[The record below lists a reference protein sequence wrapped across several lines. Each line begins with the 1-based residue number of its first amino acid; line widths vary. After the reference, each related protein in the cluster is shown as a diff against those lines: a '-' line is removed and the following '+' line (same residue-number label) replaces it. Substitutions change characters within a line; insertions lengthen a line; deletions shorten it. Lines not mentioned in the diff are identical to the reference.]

1 MRNGRPDAI
10 EAIYEQFRIFHGD
23 AARTGAY
30 ERLVENVGRLAAT
43 AGDARTLQV
52 WPAARG
58 PILPGTYQAIGEH
71 EAEHFAGQTDA
82 LRGVWIFTLS
92 AEHFKEWLPR
102 QIVLP
107 AALVDLGLFG
117 WLFRRAVAD
126 VCKTE
131 HFERRCMLEHTPTYC
146 ADVAAALVNH
156 TTPPVPPDVDDWL
169 RALIAKHAHTVAEW
183 PELYCAALICEL
195 RAHGRRRRE
204 EGGEDCARAISRWWS
219 FDPHHPVPHVL
230 RVCRPTDAELAR
242 YSPWRP
248 AWKDKGVE
256 GTKGG
261 TLTFVWN
268 YAEQLDAKEFVKGEV
283 AYEQFTVDAGTLTV
297 IDMSAISNHAGKS
310 TLVRIGETVRL
321 CRGLVAKLQWKAG
334 TFAKRYACF
343 NNEGDQLQYFDGRNV
358 VNEKCDICTF
368 HCEFECYM
376 RTCYK
381 VVASKRKKVDEM
393 LCRIC
398 YLRLGPDSSAQFERW
413 RHGDRQGVSE
423 VESAAIAAM
432 RSIAEDRAEPD
443 SA

>member
-10 EAIYEQFRIFHGD
+10 EAIYQQFRTFPGD
-23 AARTGAY
+23 AACSGAY

-58 PILPGTYQAIGEH
+58 PIPPGTYQAIGEH

-146 ADVAAALVNH
+146 ADVAEALVKH

-219 FDPHHPVPHVL
+219 FDPDHPVPHVL

-242 YSPWRP
+242 YRPWRP
-248 AWKDKGVE
+248 ALKDKGVE

-268 YAEQLDAKEFVKGEV
+268 YAEQLDAEEFVKGEV

-297 IDMSAISNHAGKS
+297 IDMSAISNHALARRFACAAGWWQSFSGKLARLRSGTHAS
-310 TLVRIGETVRL
+310 TTRAISCSTSTAVTSSTRS
-321 CRGLVAKLQWKAG
+321 A
-334 TFAKRYACF
+334 TFARSTASSSVTC
-343 NNEGDQLQYFDGRNV
+343 GRAT
-358 VNEKCDICTF
+358 K
-368 HCEFECYM
+368 
-376 RTCYK
+376 
-381 VVASKRKKVDEM
+381 S
-393 LCRIC
+393 
-398 YLRLGPDSSAQFERW
+398 
-413 RHGDRQGVSE
+413 
-423 VESAAIAAM
+423 
-432 RSIAEDRAEPD
+432 
-443 SA
+443 